1 MERNKHLLIFSVWTG
16 VLSLFCATVAHAQR
30 SDTALRGGVLSQTGA
45 PLSGVTVTV
54 RSSVDDNTQTTA
66 TNDDGQFSFGNLNVG
81 VRYDV
86 LFSLLG
92 YESHVESDF
101 LLRTRPDN
109 VLTVT
114 LTEVA
119 SNLDEVVVVGYG
131 TQRRGNVTGAVSNI
145 VAEDL
150 RTTTHSSL
158 AQSLQGKM
166 PGLQIRQQTGE
177 PGDFSTM
184 INIRGYGT
192 PLYVIDGIPRDGA
205 SEFQKLN
212 PEDIESISILKDA
225 SAAIYGLNAANGV
238 VIVTTKKGTPG
249 RARFTYSH
257 VSGLQFP
264 TGMPKMT
271 NAAQYMEMLNE
282 ATINGGGTPI
292 LPKEELEKY
301 RQGLPGYES
310 TDWYDETF
318 RSYSSQAEDNLSA
331 QGGSEAMSYFL
342 SFGFQNDN
350 GLLRSKDMNYRRYTF
365 RSNFTARL
373 AKNLSADLFLSGR
386 ADRRN
391 KPGTDF
397 FTIFKQTRTSLPIE
411 RVYANDNPNYP
422 ALVLPL
428 DNPVL
433 LADKNY
439 TGYDDT
445 RNKSFQSSISFTYT
459 TPFVKGLELKATAAY
474 DSNNELVKYL
484 GKSYQVYS
492 YDKEDDVYLPFEKN
506 NPARI
511 SNTNRDFNRVN
522 FQLQAGYDTLFA
534 TGHRIGATAV
544 YEQRETWFRSSF
556 LQREYEF
563 YTNDQIDQ
571 ASQNNQ
577 TNRGNE
583 NETANISYIGR
594 FNYAFKDKY
603 LFEVAARYDGSYRYH
618 PDRRWGFFP
627 VVSGGWVISEERFM
641 KDHMPIITHL
651 KVRGS
656 YGVIGEDA
664 GAPFQYVQAFSA
676 TGGRGYEFID
686 GTYLNG
692 AASPSIVNEYLT
704 WFQSRT
710 QNIGLDVA
718 LFRGRLAFEADVFRR
733 DRTGLLA
740 YRNVSVPN
748 TFGGTLPQENLN
760 SDRTQGFDLAVSHRN
775 TINKVSY
782 GISGNLSFSRTMNNY
797 VERAPFRS
805 SWDRWRN
812 GAEDRWNDLIWAY
825 TVEGQFQNQE
835 EIYTAP
841 LQNGNL
847 GNARELP
854 GDFRYQD
861 VNGDGIIDNRDM
873 LPLFRNGQPK
883 YYYGLVLDAEWKG
896 FDVNVVVQGAGNY
909 TLRFGQTYAGV
920 FNFNGNSPEFFF
932 DRWHQEDPYNPNSE
946 WIPGVWPATRFDPDR
961 GAISN
966 ESKVWRKEATYLRL
980 KSIMIGYTVNS
991 PFIRKAGV
999 RNIRVYTNAHNLFTL
1014 ADRFVKPFDPEK
1026 IEGDYSGGYTYPL
1039 TMSFNL
1045 GVNVTF

>member
-1 MERNKHLLIFSVWTG
+1 MERNKHLLILSVWIGALLLLLSTDANAQNSNAQVKG
-16 VLSLFCATVAHAQR
+16 TVLDL
-30 SDTALRGGVLSQTGA
+30 TGA
-45 PLSGVTVTV
+45 PLSGVTVTAK
-54 RSSVDDNTQTTA
+54 SKEGEHALTTS
-66 TNDDGQFSFGNLNVG
+66 TNDEGLFFFNGLSVG
-81 VRYDV
+81 GVYDF

-92 YESHVESDF
+92 YEGYIESDF
-101 LLRTRPDN
+101 LVRDGAN
-109 VLTVT
+109 NFVSVT
-114 LTEVA
+114 LGDVA
-119 SNLDEVVVVGYG
+119 ADLDEVVVVGYG

-166 PGLQIRQQTGE
+166 PGLQIRQNTGE
-177 PGDFSTM
+177 PGDFNTM

-257 VSGLQFP
+257 VSGMQFP

-318 RSYSSQAEDNLSA
+318 RSYSTQAEDNISA
-331 QGGSEAMSYFL
+331 QGGTEAMSYFV
-342 SFGFQNDN
+342 SFGFQNDE
-350 GLLRSKDMNYRRYTF
+350 GLLRSKDMDYRRYTF
-365 RSNFTARL
+365 RSNITAKL
-373 AKNLSADLFLSGR
+373 AKNLSADIYLSGR
-386 ADRRN
+386 ADKRN

-411 RVYANDNPNYP
+411 RVYANDNPDYP
-422 ALVLPL
+422 GLVLPL

-433 LADKNY
+433 LADKDY

-445 RNKSFQSSISFTYT
+445 RNKSFQSAISFTYT
-459 TPFVKGLELKATAAY
+459 TPFVKGLQLKATAAY
-474 DSNNELVKYL
+474 DSNNELVKFL
-484 GKSYQVYS
+484 GKNYLVYS
-492 YDKEDDVYLPFEKN
+492 YDRENDAYLPLEKN

-511 SNTNRDFNRVN
+511 SNTNRDFNRLN
-522 FQLQAGYDTLFA
+522 FQLQAGYDTVLA
-534 TGHRIGATAV
+534 NSHRIGATAV

-577 TNRGNE
+577 TNRGHE

-594 FNYAFKDKY
+594 INYAFKDKY
-603 LFEVAARYDGSYRYH
+603 LLEVAARYDGSYRYH

-627 VVSGGWVISEERFM
+627 VVSGGWVLSEERFI
-641 KDHMPIITHL
+641 KDKAPFITHL
-651 KVRGS
+651 KIRGS
-656 YGVIGEDA
+656 YGIIGEDA
-664 GAPFQYVQAFSA
+664 GAPFQYVQAFST
-676 TGGRGYEFID
+676 TGGLGYEFID
-686 GTYLNG
+686 GTYLSG

-710 QNIGLDVA
+710 QNIGLDLV
-718 LFRGRLAFEADVFRR
+718 LFRGKLAVEADVFRR
-733 DRTGLLA
+733 DREGLLA

-760 SDRTQGFDLAVSHRN
+760 SDRTQGFEFAVSHRN
-775 TINKVSY
+775 TFNKFNY
-782 GISGNLSFSRTMNNY
+782 GISGNFSFSRTMNNY

-805 SWDRWRN
+805 SWDRWKN
-812 GAEDRWNDLIWAY
+812 GAESRWNDLIWGY
-825 TVEGQFQNQE
+825 TVEGQFQNQD
-835 EIYTAP
+835 EIYFAP

-847 GNARELP
+847 GNTRELP
-854 GDFRYQD
+854 GDYRYRD
-861 VNGDGIIDNRDM
+861 VNGDGIINNQDM

-883 YYYGLVLDAEWKG
+883 YYYGLVLDAEWNG
-896 FDVNVVVQGAGNY
+896 FDFNVVMQGAGNY

-932 DRWHQEDPYNPNSE
+932 DRWHQADPYNPGSE
-946 WIPGVWPATRFDPDR
+946 WIPGKWPATRFDPDR

-966 ESKVWRKEATYLRL
+966 ESEVWRKDATYLRL
-980 KSIMIGYTVNS
+980 KSVMIGYTVNT
-991 PFIRKAGV
+991 PFIRKTGIKNV
-999 RNIRVYTNAHNLFTL
+999 RIYTNAHNLFTL
-1014 ADRFVKPFDPEK
+1014 ADRFVRPFDPEK

-1045 GVNVTF
+1045 GVSVTF